1 MIALAAAT
9 AALALT
15 AQDAVPPLPPG
26 WTERRLSRT
35 TAFEKDGQT
44 VVALDPQRQ
53 TAFEA
58 SKAVASFA
66 AALPNCDGIEDAGAK
81 AVSGSLIASVQDAE
95 EACGYMVIPLT
106 DGYVMSGILVT
117 PSPLTDGGT
126 AFMEAAGVL
135 SRSAA
140 LTLTGMVE
148 RGEIDAGALEERFGT
163 AAATTAP
170 ADLAEA
176 AALVPDANRP
186 VMAVIDGYGTNVGWP
201 PSYLYVVYPIWL
213 FEGGRG
219 HDCDGADPV
228 RLDWD
233 AIALSEDCDLYE
245 WRRAGEGVEFR
256 EVGDEDWDSQTPDPG
271 DRPGTDV
278 RMRADF
284 LNRSGTGVDYGM
296 GMPISTLSGKN
307 LLLTED
313 GRIAMTGYSDTLASG
328 QNVMAYAGG
337 ETPPI
342 KGTYRI
348 DGNVITIMPEG
359 ATAPM
364 HAYIAFASTEATGQI
379 GHIYLGGTHY
389 WNPDD

>member
-1 MIALAAAT
+1 M
-9 AALALT
+9 
-15 AQDAVPPLPPG
+15 
-26 WTERRLSRT
+26 
-35 TAFEKDGQT
+35 
-44 VVALDPQRQ
+44 LDPQRQ
-53 TAFEA
+53 TPFEA
-58 SKAVASFA
+58 AEAVGAFA
-66 AALPNCDGIEDAGAK
+66 AALPNCDGIEDADVK
-81 AVSGSLIASVQDAE
+81 AMSGGLIASVQDAG
-95 EACGYMVIPLT
+95 EACGFMVMPLA
-106 DGYVMSGILVT
+106 DGYVLSGILVT
-117 PSPLTDGGT
+117 TSPVVDGGT

-140 LTLTGMVE
+140 LTLAGMME
-148 RGEIDAGALEERFGT
+148 RGEIDKAAMEARFGT
-163 AAATTAP
+163 AAPVT
-170 ADLAEA
+170 DLAGA

-186 VMAVIDGYGTNVGWP
+186 VFAVIDGYGTHVGWP

-233 AIALSEDCDLYE
+233 ALALSEDCSVYE

-256 EVGDEDWDSQTPDPG
+256 KVGKEGWDSQTPDPA

-328 QNVMAYAGG
+328 QSVMAYAGG

-342 KGTYRI
+342 EGTYRI
-348 DGNVITIMPEG
+348 DGNVITILPEG
-359 ATAPM
+359 ASAPM
-364 HAYIAFASTEATGQI
+364 HAYIAFASTSETGEI